1 MDKDKKTEEDKK
13 TETKQPEQKQ
23 ETKAEPETKAETK
36 QPEQKQVTN
45 SSVEDAQT
53 TVQIF
58 GLFIFVWS
66 VMGLIAFVWS
76 IYCFG
81 KKGTIFQKILGILM
95 AMFLGPLFFFY
106 YRYSPTY
113 CK

>member
-1 MDKDKKTEEDKK
+1 MDERER
-13 TETKQPEQKQ
+13 ETQI
-23 ETKAEPETKAETK
+23 
-36 QPEQKQVTN
+36 
-45 SSVEDAQT
+45 

-58 GLFIFVWS
+58 GLITFVW
-66 VMGLIAFVWS
+66 VMLGLIAFLWS

-81 KKGTIFQKILGILM
+81 KTGTIFQKFVGIIM
-95 AMFLGPLFFFY
+95 AMFMGPLFFFY

>member
-1 MDKDKKTEEDKK
+1 MDEKER
-13 TETKQPEQKQ
+13 ETQI
-23 ETKAEPETKAETK
+23 
-36 QPEQKQVTN
+36 
-45 SSVEDAQT
+45 

-58 GLFIFVWS
+58 GLITFVW
-66 VMGLIAFVWS
+66 VMIGLVAFLWS

-81 KKGTIFQKILGILM
+81 KTGTIFQKFVGIIM
-95 AMFLGPLFFFY
+95 AMFMGPLFFFY

>member
-1 MDKDKKTEEDKK
+1 MDKDIKK
-13 TETKQPEQKQ
+13 PEP
-23 ETKAEPETKAETK
+23 ETKAETKAETK
-36 QPEQKQVTN
+36 QPEQKQETKMETN
-45 SSVEDAQT
+45 SVEDTQT
-53 TVQIF
+53 TIQIF
-58 GLFIFVWS
+58 GLFAFVWTTI
-66 VMGLIAFVWS
+66 GLIAFVWS

>member
-1 MDKDKKTEEDKK
+1 MDEKERE
-13 TETKQPEQKQ
+13 
-23 ETKAEPETKAETK
+23 
-36 QPEQKQVTN
+36 
-45 SSVEDAQT
+45 AQI

-58 GLFIFVWS
+58 GLFAFVW
-66 VMGLIAFVWS
+66 VMLGLIAFLWS

-81 KKGTIFQKILGILM
+81 KTGTIFQKFIGIIM
-95 AMFLGPLFFFY
+95 SMFMGPLFFFY

>member
-1 MDKDKKTEEDKK
+1 MDEKDR
-13 TETKQPEQKQ
+13 ETQI
-23 ETKAEPETKAETK
+23 
-36 QPEQKQVTN
+36 
-45 SSVEDAQT
+45 

-58 GLFIFVWS
+58 GLITFVW
-66 VMGLIAFVWS
+66 VMIGLVAFLWS

-81 KKGTIFQKILGILM
+81 KTGTIFQKFVGIIM
-95 AMFLGPLFFFY
+95 AMFMGPLFFFY

>member
-1 MDKDKKTEEDKK
+1 MDERER
-13 TETKQPEQKQ
+13 ETQI
-23 ETKAEPETKAETK
+23 
-36 QPEQKQVTN
+36 
-45 SSVEDAQT
+45 

-58 GLFIFVWS
+58 GLITFVW
-66 VMGLIAFVWS
+66 VMIGLVAFLWS

-81 KKGTIFQKILGILM
+81 KTGTIFQKIIGIIM
-95 AMFLGPLFFFY
+95 AMFMGPLFFFY